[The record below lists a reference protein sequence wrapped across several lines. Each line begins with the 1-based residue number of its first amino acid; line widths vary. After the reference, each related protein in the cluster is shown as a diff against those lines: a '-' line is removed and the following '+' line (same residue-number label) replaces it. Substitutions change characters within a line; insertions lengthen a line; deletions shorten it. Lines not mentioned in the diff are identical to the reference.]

1 MSISAQAT
9 RNVST
14 STAGAKVFPYS
25 FKILADTDLLVQVDG
40 VTKTLT
46 TDYTVSGV
54 GSDTGGN
61 VTFVTALTAGRTV
74 LRQRN
79 MPYARLTDFQNLGD
93 LRAATLNNDQDAPVL
108 MIQQLST
115 ALGDAAQLS
124 NSTPSALGTAAAGNG
139 TAASRYNHVHPMPT
153 AAQVGAD
160 PSGSSASAQAYAVQ
174 RANHTGT
181 QAISTVTGL
190 QSALDGK
197 QPLDADLTALAAAG
211 NSGVLAA
218 TTASF
223 TTADETKLDGIAA
236 GAEVNVNADWSAG
249 SGDAQILN
257 KPTLGTAASR
267 NVPASGDA
275 AAGEVVLGNDSR
287 LSGGGGGSGTVTS
300 VGLSLPSELSVSGS
314 PVTTTGTLS
323 ATWASQTQAKVMA
336 SPASSTGTPSFRA
349 LAATDVPTLNQNT
362 TGNAGTATALQ
373 TARTIDGQSFDGT
386 ANITVI
392 APGTHAATSKATPVD
407 ADEIPLVDSAASN
420 VLKRLTWANL
430 KATVKTY
437 FDTLYAAIS
446 HTHSLSNLTQ
456 SSATTNQVPQ
466 WNGSAWV
473 PATVSGGGSPG
484 GSDKQLQYNNAG
496 AFGGCSVAYWDAAN
510 GRLSV
515 GAGTSPAGKM
525 HAKADSASEI
535 PMIAQ
540 GTTSQTGALQEWR
553 DSSGTVKARVKS
565 DGNLASATRVYINE
579 TSYPSSPTYIN
590 SANGYGLSFYDA
602 YNAFAPAFGC
612 TGGGNLY
619 LGGLAIYSVGNVAY
633 SPQIRYFNLSD
644 GPHSNLLNAGI
655 QPLNVLAIMGLY
667 GGPYASNA
675 RHASDIAYWA
685 GHGAQSPTSGDNG
698 GRAGKHRFFLNAGGA
713 GNGAG
718 ADGPD
723 GEFEVSTWDTSAK
736 DALTKLFR
744 VLYAGT
750 VFIANSTAPSDTP
763 SGGGYIYI
771 ESGALKYKG
780 SSGTVTTLGSA

>member
-79 MPYARLTDFQNLGD
+79 MPYERLTDFQNLGD

-473 PATVSGGGSPG
+473 PATVSGGGGGSPG
-484 GSDKQLQYNNAG
+484 GSDKQMQVNNAG
-496 AFGGCSVAYWDAAN
+496 AFAGMS
-510 GRLSV
+510 
-515 GAGTSPAGKM
+515 GTSWDDANRSLTVTG
-525 HAKADSASEI
+525 ATVTASKPI
-535 PMIAQ
+535 FDL
-540 GTTSQTGALQEWR
+540 SQTW
-553 DSSGTVKARVKS
+553 
-565 DGNLASATRVYINE
+565 
-579 TSYPSSPTYIN
+579 
-590 SANGYGLSFYDA
+590 
-602 YNAFAPAFGC
+602 
-612 TGGGNLY
+612 
-619 LGGLAIYSVGNVAY
+619 
-633 SPQIRYFNLSD
+633 
-644 GPHSNLLNAGI
+644 
-655 QPLNVLAIMGLY
+655 
-667 GGPYASNA
+667 
-675 RHASDIAYWA
+675 
-685 GHGAQSPTSGDNG
+685 
-698 GRAGKHRFFLNAGGA
+698 NAGGTAFTGWKFNVTDTASDAASLLFDYQVGGTSKISGGKDGFYNCQGFRVYTGGSSYASIYTGGTA
-713 GNGAG
+713 GSPVIYANKSISTEVALDGYGWWFQIFGNRYAGYDGNKTAAMLSSSARILWTSGSDARGTQDTGLARNAAGVVEVNNGTAGTLRDLRARNVRTDATTVSSLVAASTAGAG
-718 ADGPD
+718 ARGFVTDATATT
-723 GEFEVSTWDTSAK
+723 FLSTVA
-736 DALTKLFR
+736 
-744 VLYAGT
+744 
-750 VFIANSTAPSDTP
+750 
-763 SGGGYIYI
+763 GGG
-771 ESGALKYKG
+771 SNKVPVV
-780 SSGTVTTLGSA
+780 SDGTNWLIG